1 MFTSQP
7 RSQGPLLPVSLFKS
21 VLDSHAPLK
30 KRRVKREYIPEWFN
44 SEIQTAIA
52 TRNHLHRKAILIN
65 YALNW
70 REYRSARN
78 RVVHLIRYAKRS
90 FYRNSINNNL
100 ENPKNLWRIIRSLAP
115 SKCSKLPNHLTI
127 DGMNYHDYYDIAN
140 FFNEHFAN
148 ISSSVQLN
156 HASDPPNWERIAYYV
171 DSKLPSGVSYCIP
184 PISENFVRTSLQQ
197 LSTNKATGLD
207 DLSSYFLKIATSS
220 ISPSLTAIF
229 NLSISS
235 GVLPDLWKTA

>member
-52 TRNHLHRKAILIN
+52 TRNHLHRKAILTN

-78 RVVHLIRYAKRS
+78 RVVHLISYAKRS

-100 ENPKNLWRIIRSLAP
+100 ENSKNLWRIIRSLAP

-184 PISENFVRTSLQQ
+184 PISENFVRTSLQ
-197 LSTNKATGLD
+197 
-207 DLSSYFLKIATSS
+207 
-220 ISPSLTAIF
+220 
-229 NLSISS
+229 
-235 GVLPDLWKTA
+235 